1 MFRGDRP
8 GCSTIS
14 KAPTTHDTLTE
25 GVEMKQQPMT
35 GRSLFNL
42 DELGPQRWREQAL
55 CAQTDP
61 DAFFPEVG
69 GSGRTG
75 KRICE
80 GCDVRKQCLDY
91 ALAHDQRFG
100 IWGGMTEA
108 ERRRYSQQR
117 RLGASTT
124 PFIAPEPHIGVDQ
137 GHRAPR

>member
-1 MFRGDRP
+1 MQQ
-8 GCSTIS
+8 TIS
-14 KAPTTHDTLTE
+14 KALTTHDTLTE
-25 GVEMKQQPMT
+25 GVEMKQQPMIA
-35 GRSLFNL
+35 RSLFNL
-42 DELGPQRWREQAL
+42 DELGPQSWREQAL

-80 GCDVRKQCLDY
+80 GCEVRKQCLDY

-100 IWGGMTEA
+100 IWGGMTDA

-117 RLGASTT
+117 RVGASTA
-124 PFIAPEPHIGVDQ
+124 PHIAPEPPLIRVDQ
-137 GHRAPR
+137 DHRAPR